1 MVMVT
6 VVMID
11 GDDDDAPFPGQH
23 GDDLGHSGQVVMI
36 DGDDDADNML
46 MMLMMAMMAITCS
59 GARCRSGSSRFY
71 SPLQLP
77 TPSEK
82 SECG

>member
-23 GDDLGHSGQVVMI
+23 GDDLGHSGHSGQVVMV
-36 DGDDDADNML
+36 DVDDDADDGNDGNHL
-46 MMLMMAMMAITCS
+46 L
-59 GARCRSGSSRFY
+59 GSSR
-71 SPLQLP
+71 
-77 TPSEK
+77 
-82 SECG
+82 

>member
-23 GDDLGHSGQVVMI
+23 GDDLGHSGQVVMV
-36 DGDDDADNML
+36 DGDDDADDGNDGNHL
-46 MMLMMAMMAITCS
+46 L
-59 GARCRSGSSRFY
+59 GSSM
-71 SPLQLP
+71 
-77 TPSEK
+77 
-82 SECG
+82 